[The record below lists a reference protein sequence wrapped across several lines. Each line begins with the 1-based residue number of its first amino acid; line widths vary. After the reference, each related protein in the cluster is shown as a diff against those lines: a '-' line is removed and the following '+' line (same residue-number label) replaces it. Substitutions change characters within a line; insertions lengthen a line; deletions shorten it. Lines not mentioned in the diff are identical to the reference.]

1 MAGAPPRPGHGTS
14 PTTVNDGT
22 GVQEYAA
29 AAALEGSHDLPA
41 QRPGPLRRVL
51 NYWPL
56 LALLLLL
63 LAPYGLSVS
72 RVHILRLAL
81 VGVLFATSL
90 NLILGYGGLVSF
102 GHAAFYGIGA
112 YTVALLMTKAHW
124 PAMAGIV
131 AAPFAA
137 ALLAAFVGAIS
148 LRSRQLYFA
157 MITLG
162 FSQLVYVIVDQW
174 YSFTGGDNGI
184 FGIDLPA
191 WMFDVRKAYFFILAV
206 VAVSLFV
213 LWRITRSPFGATL
226 RCTRENRDRAEA
238 IGIDVYRHQLIAFI
252 ISGFFAGLAGAM
264 FVVDQAEASPT
275 VLFWTRSGDPVI
287 WSLVGGMFTF
297 MGPAIGAVLLIEL
310 RDIIGNVTTYWQ
322 FILGAI
328 LLIIVLFFPE
338 GIGGLFSGL
347 FSGTLRQR
355 FSSSPLR
362 RRLASNRFRRRPSG
376 TASDLKGES
385 H

>member
-1 MAGAPPRPGHGTS
+1 MAGAPPRPSSGTT
-14 PTTVNDGT
+14 P
-22 GVQEYAA
+22 GVVSNGVLLQEYPAVPPS
-29 AAALEGSHDLPA
+29 SHNLPT
-41 QRPGPLRRVL
+41 QRSSMLHTVL
-51 NYWPL
+51 SYWPL

-63 LAPYGLSVS
+63 LAPYALSVS
-72 RVHILRLAL
+72 RLHVLRLAL
-81 VGVLFATSL
+81 VAVLFATSL

-102 GHAAFYGIGA
+102 GHAAFYGVGA
-112 YTVALLMTKAHW
+112 YTVALLVTKAHW
-124 PAMAGIV
+124 PAMAGIA
-131 AAPFAA
+131 AAPFLAA
-137 ALLAAFVGAIS
+137 ALAAFVGAIS

-184 FGIDLPA
+184 FGIDLPS
-191 WMFDVRKAYFFILAV
+191 WMFEVRKAYFFVLAV
-206 VAVSLFV
+206 VALSLFV
-213 LWRITRSPFGATL
+213 LWRIVRSPFGTTL

-238 IGIDVYRHQLIAFI
+238 IGVNVYRHQLIAFV

-275 VLFWTRSGDPVI
+275 ILYWTRSGDPVI
-287 WSLVGGMFTF
+287 WALVGGMFTF
-297 MGPAIGAVLLIEL
+297 MGPAIGALLLTEL
-310 RDIIGNVTTYWQ
+310 RDLLGNVTTYWQ

-347 FSGTLRQR
+347 FSGTLRER
-355 FSSSPLR
+355 FASSPLR
-362 RRLASNRFRRRPSG
+362 VRLGGGRFRRRSSG
-376 TASDLKGES
+376 TAHGPDGES